1 MKSRNA
7 RWSGVMAAA
16 FLALGSHAAMAQPT
30 GMPPHGPGP
39 GGGGIEIEHVLAP
52 LKAQL
57 NLNTSQ
63 QGMWDS
69 AVASSKAARQT
80 LRANMDQVHTALNA
94 ELAKAEPD
102 LAAVAAA
109 ADTAQAN
116 SQTVRKQARDQWLS
130 LYATFTPDQK
140 AVVKAAIQARV
151 ARMEAFRDKMKERI
165 QSRMQQGT
173 TAN

>member
-1 MKSRNA
+1 MKPRNA
-7 RWSGVMAAA
+7 RWSGVIATAL
-16 FLALGSHAAMAQPT
+16 LALGSHAAMAQPA
-30 GMPPHGPGP
+30 GMPPHGPAP
-39 GGGGIEIEHVLAP
+39 GHGGIEIEHVLAP

-80 LRANMDQVHTALNA
+80 FRTSMDQVHNTLTA

-109 ADTAQAN
+109 ADAAQAN
-116 SQTVRKQARDQWLS
+116 GQTVRKQVRDQWLS

-151 ARMEAFRDKMKERI
+151 ARMDAFREKMRERI

>member
-1 MKSRNA
+1 MKYRNA
-7 RWSGVMAAA
+7 RWSGVIAAA
-16 FLALGSHAAMAQPT
+16 FLALGSHVAMAQPA

-39 GGGGIEIEHVLAP
+39 GAGIEIEHVLAP

-80 LRANMDQVHTALNA
+80 LRTNMDQVHTVLNA

-140 AVVKAAIQARV
+140 AVVKTAIQARV
-151 ARMEAFRDKMKERI
+151 ARMEAFREKMKERI

>member
-7 RWSGVMAAA
+7 RLSGVIAAA
-16 FLALGSHAAMAQPT
+16 FLALGSHAAMAQPA

-39 GGGGIEIEHVLAP
+39 GGGIEIEHVLAP

-57 NLNTSQ
+57 NLNTLQ

-80 LRANMDQVHTALNA
+80 FRANMDQVHTVLNA

-109 ADTAQAN
+109 ADAAQAN

-130 LYATFTPDQK
+130 LYGSFSTDQK
-140 AVVKAAIQARV
+140 AVVKTAIQARV
-151 ARMEAFRDKMKERI
+151 ARMEAFREKMKERI